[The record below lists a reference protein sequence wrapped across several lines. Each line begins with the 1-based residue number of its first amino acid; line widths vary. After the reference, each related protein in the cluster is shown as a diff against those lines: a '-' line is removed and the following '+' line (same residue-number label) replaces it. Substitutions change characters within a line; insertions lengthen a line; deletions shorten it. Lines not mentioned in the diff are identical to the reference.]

1 MRSLL
6 VVSDDYWGAR
16 AEAITADN
24 EHIVVAVD
32 RSGGLIRALKLV
44 LRGSIPI
51 RAAVQIWSA
60 QSSLPRDKP
69 KSTLVF
75 VDNLELR
82 HLAEREQISNIVLFR
97 AGLIISGNTLER
109 CRVRNIHCA
118 DILEFGGLASI
129 FRALKAGAIQQKA
142 TLHIVTNRIDDG
154 EILDV
159 EPYDLDPKVSYVIN
173 EARAYEAGLRLLM
186 RALGSSPPPNAPS
199 LLCA

>member
-1 MRSLL
+1 MRELL

-16 AEAITADN
+16 AEAIMADN
-24 EHIVVAVD
+24 EHVVVAVD

-51 RAAVQIWSA
+51 RAAIHIWSA
-60 QSSLPRDKP
+60 QRSLPGDKP
-69 KSTLVF
+69 KSTLAF
-75 VDNLELR
+75 VDNPELR
-82 HLAEREQISNIVLFR
+82 SLAEREQVSNIVLFR

-142 TLHIVTNRIDDG
+142 TLHTVTNRIDDG
-154 EILDV
+154 DILDV
-159 EPYDLDPKVSYVIN
+159 ELFDLDPRASYIVN
-173 EARAYEAGLRLLM
+173 ETRAYEAGLRLLT
-186 RALGSSPPPNAPS
+186 RTLGNRPLTNSES
-199 LLCA
+199 